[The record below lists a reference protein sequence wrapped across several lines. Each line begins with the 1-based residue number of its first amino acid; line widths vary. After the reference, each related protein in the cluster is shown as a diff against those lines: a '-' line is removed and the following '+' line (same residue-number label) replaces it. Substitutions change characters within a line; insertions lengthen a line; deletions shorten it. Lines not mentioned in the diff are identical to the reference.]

1 MNFIDI
7 VGWIGASAFAVS
19 GLPQAIKCVKEGHAD
34 GVANGMIV
42 LWLIGEG
49 AMLTY
54 SGLKYTNDF
63 ALLTN
68 YVLNAILVLVIAKY
82 KYFPRLNT

>member
-1 MNFIDI
+1 MNSIDI
-7 VGWIGASAFAVS
+7 IGWIGASAFAVS
-19 GLPQAIKCVKEGHAD
+19 GLPQAIKSVKDGHAN
-34 GVANGMIV
+34 GVANGMII

-49 AMLTY
+49 AMLMY

-68 YVLNAILVLVIAKY
+68 YVLNAILVLIIARY
-82 KYFPRLNT
+82 KYFPRLST